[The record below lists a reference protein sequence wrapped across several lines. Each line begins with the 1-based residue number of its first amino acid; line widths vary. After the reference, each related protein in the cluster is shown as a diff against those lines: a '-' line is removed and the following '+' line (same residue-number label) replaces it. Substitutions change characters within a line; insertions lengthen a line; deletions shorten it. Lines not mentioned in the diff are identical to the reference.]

1 MPAEKTDSSGNS
13 YSEPKNP
20 PTPKL
25 TENDSSLFYVPGP
38 GHKPAKQAD
47 LDLFEM
53 LRKGSPKN
61 GNGVAA
67 RIQTAIAASPTGQA
81 IPFEKQVESLGGRDA
96 VKEMIE
102 KTTQAGA
109 CELCQAPFRLS
120 VNALENNPKYGYCFC
135 GAAYHKDCY
144 EHLVN
149 SQNSC
154 VRCGKK
160 LQIRMDKASEDAVR
174 AIKKLFD

>member
-1 MPAEKTDSSGNS
+1 MT
-13 YSEPKNP
+13 
-20 PTPKL
+20 
-25 TENDSSLFYVPGP
+25 
-38 GHKPAKQAD
+38 
-47 LDLFEM
+47 
-53 LRKGSPKN
+53 
-61 GNGVAA
+61 
-67 RIQTAIAASPTGQA
+67 
-81 IPFEKQVESLGGRDA
+81 
-96 VKEMIE
+96 
-102 KTTQAGA
+102 TTQAGA